1 MFLLPLTVALLT
13 LQSAPAGEMYRVEL
27 LRAAPGRL
35 LDLIDVLQVRANGY
49 GSAAGDE
56 QPFIIRHSQGDHW
69 DLMVVEPGASMSE
82 YFAPDK
88 VEARRSAE
96 AAMASGGQGFGE
108 RFQELVAWREETF
121 FSGPPIDE
129 VRDALG
135 EAGFF
140 HIEMFIALPGKGE
153 ELHRERLMENDYLR
167 RLGRGENLVFDRISG
182 GAWDMMTLGLYRD
195 LLHYAESGQ
204 VPESRQNEAAR
215 AAGFGEVSR
224 IGTYLRELISRHND
238 TLGTAVR

>member
-1 MFLLPLTVALLT
+1 MFMLPLSVALLT

-35 LDLIDVLQVRANGY
+35 LDLIDVLEVRADGY
-49 GSAAGDE
+49 GNAAGDE
-56 QPFIIRHSQGDHW
+56 QPIVIRHSQGDHW
-69 DLMVVEPGASMSE
+69 DLMVVQPGGSMSE
-82 YFAPDK
+82 YFASDK
-88 VEARRSAE
+88 VEARRLAE
-96 AAMASGGQGFGE
+96 GSMATGGLAFGE

-121 FSGPPIDE
+121 FAGPPIEE
-129 VRDALG
+129 VRDPLSQ
-135 EAGFF
+135 AGFF

-153 ELHRERLMENDYLR
+153 ELHRERVMENDYLR
-167 RLGRGENLVFDRISG
+167 RLDRGENLVFDRISG

-195 LLHYAESGQ
+195 LLSYAESGQ

-215 AAGFGEVSR
+215 AAGFGEASR